1 MRCNSCAR
9 YRHTYMRFIAHGEIV
24 MGSEGKYSGSVHG
37 RNLVKLLRAID
48 LLSRPSGASIKELQ
62 DGLGI
67 SRRSVYRMFEV
78 LESLNFPLY
87 DQDRPGE
94 KEKRW
99 CLQDDFL
106 HRMPNLR
113 IPDMKLTPREMLVL
127 YFLLSQDR
135 IFANTAVGNHLSS
148 IRQKMAAIMPSD
160 YLTAAQSDRIESLF
174 ASGSLHPKS
183 YEGMEP
189 TIDALLGAVVERR
202 ICKVT
207 YEALSHGRR
216 KSYEIHPLRLF
227 EHDGGLYLFVIIPS
241 KDAVRILAVDRVRRI
256 EVGEDTFDEPTDFDP
271 ESVLGHTFDLT
282 LGDPVRAVIR
292 FSPEAARRVRNRRW
306 SATQEIEEH
315 GDGSLILTMETS
327 GRDDVVRWVL
337 SFGAHAEIVEP
348 DTLRAEVRK
357 CLLDTL
363 KAYPPGR

>member
-1 MRCNSCAR
+1 MCAR
-9 YRHTYMRFIAHGEIV
+9 YRHRSRLFLTHCELV
-24 MGSEGKYSGSVHG
+24 MGTDGKYNGSIHG
-37 RNLVKLLRAID
+37 KNLVKLLRAID

-67 SRRSVYRMFEV
+67 SRRSVYRLFDV
-78 LESLNFPLY
+78 LESLNFPLVE
-87 DQDRPGE
+87 QERPGE

-99 CLQDDFL
+99 SLEEGYL

-113 IPDMKLTPREMLVL
+113 IPDMRLTSRELLVL

-148 IRQKMAAIMPSD
+148 IRQKLAAIMPTD

-183 YEGMEP
+183 YEGMET
-189 TIDALLGAVVERR
+189 TIDTLLEAVVERKV
-202 ICKVT
+202 CKIT
-207 YEALSHGRR
+207 YEALSHGKM

-227 EHDGGLYLFVIIPS
+227 EHHGGLYVFVTVPA
-241 KDAVRILAVDRVRRI
+241 KDAVRILAVDRVKRI
-256 EVGEDTFDEPTDFDP
+256 AVTDETFDEPKDFDP

-282 LGDPVRAVIR
+282 LGDPVTAVIH
-292 FSPEAARRVRNRRW
+292 FSPDAARRVRNRRW

-315 GDGSLILTMETS
+315 SDSSLTLTMETS

-337 SFGAHAEIVEP
+337 SFGSDAEILKP
-348 DTLRAEVRK
+348 DTLRAMIQN

-363 KAYPPGR
+363 RTYPFER